1 MKKAYEKPALRT
13 IEVKLGVFGDY
24 GSCNT
29 PDGDE
34 NGGGR
39 HGGHRG
45 GHKGGMGY
53 L

>member
-24 GSCNT
+24 GC
-29 PDGDE
+29 D
-34 NGGGR
+34 NGGDDSSSGR

-45 GHKGGMGY
+45 GHKGGLGH